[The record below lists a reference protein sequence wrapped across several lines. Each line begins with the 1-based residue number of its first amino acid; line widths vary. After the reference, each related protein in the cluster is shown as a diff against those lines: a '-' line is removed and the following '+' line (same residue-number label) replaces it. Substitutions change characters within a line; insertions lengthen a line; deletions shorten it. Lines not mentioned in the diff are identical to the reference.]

1 MLKLVRHPDAKA
13 FRDHAMPY
21 LLKDE
26 AAHNVIIGITDRL
39 QRGFEITEQPFLAH
53 VEDEM
58 GKVVGAAM
66 RTPPYGAQIAQT
78 NNDEAV
84 ILIAKALM
92 DTYGTIP
99 TVGGRVDNAQVFA
112 KTWQLMTGQSYKEKM
127 RQGIY
132 ELTQIIMPQNV
143 SGEAKLATQADLD
156 ILIQWFGEFDR
167 GTGLG
172 ARTPEQIKQF
182 LDLRL
187 GKDAGTRIWV
197 WWDDDEPVSM
207 AGLNRL
213 TLNGACISYV
223 YTPDEKRRNGY
234 ASGVTAHASKTML
247 DEGYDFCCLYTD
259 MANPTSNKIYKA
271 MGYEHICDHSFIEFE
286 NAE

>member
-13 FRDHAMPY
+13 FRDAAIPY

-39 QRGFEITEQPFLAH
+39 QRGFEMTEEPFLAH
-53 VEDEM
+53 VEDEN
-58 GKVVGAAM
+58 GAVISCAM
-66 RTPPYGAQIAQT
+66 RTPPHGVQIAHT
-78 NNDEAV
+78 ENDDA
-84 ILIAKALM
+84 IALIVKALI

-99 TVGGRVDNAQVFA
+99 SVGGRVDNSEQFVND
-112 KTWQLMTGQSYKEKM
+112 WQRMTGQAYKEKM

-132 ELTQIIMPQNV
+132 KLTQLTMPENV
-143 SGEAKLATQADLD
+143 SGEAKLASENDRDTLVRY
-156 ILIQWFGEFDR
+156 FGEFDR

-172 ARTPEQIKQF
+172 ARTPEQINAF

-187 GKDAGTRIWV
+187 GKDAGTRIWL
-197 WWDDDEPVSM
+197 WWDDGEPVSM

-223 YTPDEKRRNGY
+223 YTPEHKRRNGY
-234 ASGVTAHASKTML
+234 ASAVTAHASKTML
-247 DEGYDFCCLYTD
+247 DEGREFCCLYTD

-271 MGYEHICDHSFIEFE
+271 MGYVHICDHSFIEFI
-286 NAE
+286 NT